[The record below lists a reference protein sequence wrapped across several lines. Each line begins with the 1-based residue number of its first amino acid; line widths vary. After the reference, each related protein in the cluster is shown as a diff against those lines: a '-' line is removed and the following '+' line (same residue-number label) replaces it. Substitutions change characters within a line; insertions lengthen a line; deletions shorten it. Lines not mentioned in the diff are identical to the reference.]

1 MEQKYV
7 YDLHSDHKEWLN
19 KVNFYKDD
27 LKVLRHRLSEILLK
41 NSSIEVRAMAE
52 HFQNQYILQDER
64 ADILR
69 HDVNISMTN
78 LEASINGNP
87 TAVDHRKVNDE
98 NELRDAVE
106 TFERIFSELRQDSI
120 NFFAKWM

>member
-1 MEQKYV
+1 
-7 YDLHSDHKEWLN
+7 
-19 KVNFYKDD
+19 
-27 LKVLRHRLSEILLK
+27 VLRHRLSEILLK

>member
-52 HFQNQYILQDER
+52 HFQNLYILQDER

-69 HDVNISMTN
+69 HDVNKSMTH
-78 LEASINGNP
+78 LEAAINGNP

>member
-7 YDLHSDHKEWLN
+7 YDLHSDRKEWLN

-69 HDVNISMTN
+69 HDVNKSMTH
-78 LEASINGNP
+78 LEAAINGNP

>member
-27 LKVLRHRLSEILLK
+27 LKVMRHRLSEILLK

-69 HDVNISMTN
+69 HDVNISMQM
-78 LEASINGNP
+78 LETTINDNP
-87 TAVDHRKVNDE
+87 TAIDHRKVNDDDS
-98 NELRDAVE
+98 LRDAVE
-106 TFERIFSELRQDSI
+106 TYERIFSELRQDSI

>member
-27 LKVLRHRLSEILLK
+27 LRIMRHRLSEILLK

-69 HDVNISMTN
+69 HDVNNAMN
-78 LEASINGNP
+78 LLEVSINFNP
-87 TAVDHRKVNDE
+87 TAVDHRKVNSDV
-98 NELRDAVE
+98 NLRDAVE
-106 TFERIFSELRQDSI
+106 TYERIFNELRKDSI
-120 NFFAKWM
+120 NFFARWM